1 MPALQP
7 VRGTTDQLPEQRAR
21 YNHTVTTAQNIA
33 SQYGFD
39 DRATPIF
46 EFTDV
51 FSRPLG
57 ASSDV
62 VTKETYS
69 FEDRGGSSLTLRP
82 EGTAGC
88 MRAVISN
95 GLTQSLPHR
104 WFYHGPMFR
113 YERPQKGRMRQFHQ
127 IGAEL
132 IGIAGP
138 SADAEIIGLGVH
150 ILEALGVLADTTLH
164 LNSLGDTQSRD
175 SYRTALLGYLA
186 AFEDQLSEDSKRRL
200 ATNPLRI
207 LDSKNETDK
216 KILADAP
223 RLADSLTDEAKQHF
237 EMVTKLL
244 DKAGIAWHYDPL
256 LVRGLDY
263 YAHSAFEFITDK
275 LGAQGTVLG
284 GGRYDG
290 LSEMLGG
297 PALPAVGF
305 AAGIERLA
313 LLASPPPPSGKQIA
327 IFAADSEAV
336 TGCFEIAHRLR
347 GAGVGVVMIHSGNMS
362 KKMKSAD
369 KLNCQYSIIAGSDE
383 LSRDQVVLRDMN
395 TGSQQDIS
403 SSDLISHLRSELGL
417 PSN

>member
-1 MPALQP
+1 MAGLQP
-7 VRGTTDQLPEQRAR
+7 VRGTTDQLAEQRAR
-21 YNHTVTTAQNIA
+21 HNHVVTTAQQIA
-33 SQYGFD
+33 ARYGFED
-39 DRATPIF
+39 MATPIF
-46 EFTDV
+46 EFTEV
-51 FSRPLG
+51 FSKPLG
-57 ASSDV
+57 TSSDV

-95 GLTQSLPHR
+95 GLTQSLPLR

-132 IGIAGP
+132 IGVAGA
-138 SADAEIIGLGVH
+138 SADAEIIGLGAQ
-150 ILEALGVLADTTLH
+150 ILDGLGVLEDTRLH
-164 LNSLGDTQSRD
+164 LNSLGDSQSREQYK
-175 SYRTALLGYLA
+175 SALLAYLA
-186 AFEDQLSEDSKRRL
+186 DFEDQLSEDSKRRL

-207 LDSKNETDK
+207 LDSKDATDRQ
-216 KILADAP
+216 IIADAP
-223 RLADSLTDEAKQHF
+223 SLSDALTDEAKQHF
-237 EMVTKLL
+237 EQATNLL
-244 DKAGIAWHYDPL
+244 DRAGIAWQFDPL

-263 YAHSAFEFITDK
+263 YAHTAFEFITDK

-313 LLASPPPPSGKQIA
+313 LLAELPDAPAETIA
-327 IFAADSEAV
+327 IFAADAEAAA
-336 TGCFEIAHRLR
+336 GCFAIAHELR
-347 GAGVGVVMIHSGNMS
+347 GAGLPVVMMHSGNM
-362 KKMKSAD
+362 KKNMKSAD
-369 KLNCQYSIIAGSDE
+369 RLKCRFSIIAGSDE
-383 LSRDQVVLRDMN
+383 LVRNQVVVRNMSE
-395 TGSQQDIS
+395 GSQTDMACDQ
-403 SSDLISHLRSELGL
+403 LAGYLRAELGL
-417 PSN
+417 PAS

>member
-1 MPALQP
+1 MTALQP
-7 VRGTTDQLPEQRAR
+7 VRGTTDQLADVRAR
-21 YNHTVTTAQNIA
+21 HNHVVTTAQQIA
-33 SQYGFD
+33 ARYGFED
-39 DRATPIF
+39 MATPIF
-46 EFTDV
+46 EFTEV
-51 FSRPLG
+51 FSKPLG

-95 GLTQSLPHR
+95 GLTQSLPLR

-132 IGIAGP
+132 IGVAGA
-138 SADAEIIGLGVH
+138 SADAEIIGLGAQ
-150 ILEALGVLADTTLH
+150 ILDGLGVLKDTSLH
-164 LNSLGDTQSRD
+164 LNSLGDSQSREQYK
-175 SYRTALLGYLA
+175 SALLAYLGK
-186 AFEDQLSEDSKRRL
+186 FEDQLSQDSKRRL
-200 ATNPLRI
+200 ASNPLRI
-207 LDSKNETDK
+207 LDSKDATDRQ
-216 KILADAP
+216 IIADAP
-223 RLADSLTDEAKQHF
+223 SLSDALTDDAKQHF
-237 EMVTKLL
+237 EQVTNLL
-244 DKAGIAWHYDPL
+244 DSAGIAWQFDPL

-263 YAHSAFEFITDK
+263 YAHTAFEFITDK

-313 LLASPPPPSGKQIA
+313 LLAELPDTPAETIA
-327 IFAADSEAV
+327 IFAATAEAMSD
-336 TGCFEIAHRLR
+336 CFAIAHELHD
-347 GAGVGVVMIHSGNMS
+347 AALPVVMMHSGNM
-362 KKMKSAD
+362 KKNMKSAD
-369 KLNCQYSIIAGSDE
+369 RLNCRFSVIVGHETVGREWVIVRNMNDGSQDE
-383 LSRDQVVLRDMN
+383 LERAELA
-395 TGSQQDIS
+395 
-403 SSDLISHLRSELGL
+403 SDLREKLGL
-417 PSN
+417 PAS